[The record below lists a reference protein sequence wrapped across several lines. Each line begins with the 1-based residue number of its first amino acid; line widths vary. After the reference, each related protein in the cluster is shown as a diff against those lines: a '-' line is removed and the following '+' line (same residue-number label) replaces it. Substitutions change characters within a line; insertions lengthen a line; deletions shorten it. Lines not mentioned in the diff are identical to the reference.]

1 MRLTR
6 TEFQD
11 QKERSRDMKDFLN
24 WLIPIA
30 FCISGIYYFWKSSN
44 AEAEDTTASHGDEPQ
59 NKDDMTTEVQSVSM
73 KLLLEQTL
81 KNVGCHI
88 NMCEEKEGEFHITYQ
103 GEQFRI
109 YYSEESPYINIYDI
123 AWYSSELDDI
133 DNLSVVRQAINACNQ
148 QNLAT
153 VLYTIDKE
161 TNCLNVHTR
170 QCTIFGSYIP
180 NVENYLRSRLE
191 DSFRQHHNFYRQ
203 IEEIRKEQYT

>member
-1 MRLTR
+1 ME
-6 TEFQD
+6 EFVRWFGPCFGLAMVIYWIS
-11 QKERSRDMKDFLN
+11 KYRRERFDDDS
-24 WLIPIA
+24 
-30 FCISGIYYFWKSSN
+30 SVKS
-44 AEAEDTTASHGDEPQ
+44 DASEID
-59 NKDDMTTEVQSVSM
+59 NKDMNSENNEEKKQEVSIEHLL
-73 KLLLEQTL
+73 KLSL
-81 KNVGCHI
+81 KKIGCHI
-88 NMCEEKEGEFHITYQ
+88 NLCKEEPGVFQVTYQ

>member
-6 TEFQD
+6 IEFLD
-11 QKERSRDMKDFLN
+11 QKERSSDMKDFLN

-44 AEAEDTTASHGDEPQ
+44 AKAEDTTASNSDESP
-59 NKDDMTTEVQSVSM
+59 NEDNMNTEVQRVSM
-73 KLLLEQTL
+73 KPLLEQTL
-81 KNVGCHI
+81 KNIGCHI

-103 GEQFRI
+103 GEHFI
-109 YYSEESPYINIYDI
+109 IIYSEESPYITIYDV
-123 AWYSSELDDI
+123 AWYSAELIDI
-133 DNLSVVRQAINACNQ
+133 DNLSLVRQAVNACNQ

-161 TNCLNVHTR
+161 ENCVNVHTR

-180 NVENYLRSRLE
+180 DAEAYLRTRLE

-203 IEEIRKEQYT
+203 IEDIRKEQYA